1 MSTATSAV
9 VSRAKQKSAKIASF
23 QFKDADETEIIYYS
37 TNQVTYV
44 QIRIHGK
51 VDCGLHLLVVM
62 VLYTKEIGKSGSEIP
77 KIMYNNSIPLELT
90 TANSLTIS
98 SLPTSKSGIPDSF
111 FPYCNCCK
119 YSRE

>member
-44 QIRIHGK
+44 QI
-51 VDCGLHLLVVM
+51 
-62 VLYTKEIGKSGSEIP
+62 
-77 KIMYNNSIPLELT
+77 
-90 TANSLTIS
+90 
-98 SLPTSKSGIPDSF
+98 
-111 FPYCNCCK
+111 
-119 YSRE
+119 